1 MLFTDRDLGVFE
13 SDDSRQY
20 FSEILQLYY
29 GKNYRATVVQLYSF
43 VIYDLYC
50 KLQTM
55 ANEGDRKAEIQ
66 LNQISKMIER
76 GEPYSSIEK
85 SIVDFYKKNCPLY
98 FKSFD
103 DDVEYIRI
111 CRNKCA
117 HLKVNDNSLFIPK
130 DYHVAMMIS
139 SMYDNIFSVKAPFI
153 MDLFSFV
160 KSEVEYYSSTV
171 ERISKKGPDNSIIE
185 SIRSK
190 YLQRLTYDSLLKS
203 YCTFFKLLFIS
214 NDENCEKNIRGLF
227 AFLYSMTDYANKQG
241 YERLFK
247 EPEVINK
254 INSIHIDLL
263 RGDRLKALGA
273 LMLSFP
279 TVMDSVSDNETVFEK
294 VSEFVLQ
301 RPEGLR
307 YYRSFNPRSNT
318 TVFEY
323 FTEHDS
329 LKENLRITTLYEAL
343 KTDEKF
349 SLVSFLVEMASAIPS
364 YNGFYDAD
372 SFMSF
377 FIEHLSELEIDEIDE
392 VLGICINKQQCKARD
407 NFKKEL
413 ETIREYKEKKMSE
426 DTNITEETEGE

>member
-1 MLFTDRDLGVFE
+1 
-13 SDDSRQY
+13 
-20 FSEILQLYY
+20 
-29 GKNYRATVVQLYSF
+29 
-43 VIYDLYC
+43 
-50 KLQTM
+50 
-55 ANEGDRKAEIQ
+55 
-66 LNQISKMIER
+66 
-76 GEPYSSIEK
+76 
-85 SIVDFYKKNCPLY
+85 
-98 FKSFD
+98 
-103 DDVEYIRI
+103 
-111 CRNKCA
+111 
-117 HLKVNDNSLFIPK
+117 
-130 DYHVAMMIS
+130 
-139 SMYDNIFSVKAPFI
+139 
-153 MDLFSFV
+153 
-160 KSEVEYYSSTV
+160 
-171 ERISKKGPDNSIIE
+171 
-185 SIRSK
+185 
-190 YLQRLTYDSLLKS
+190 
-203 YCTFFKLLFIS
+203 
-214 NDENCEKNIRGLF
+214 
-227 AFLYSMTDYANKQG
+227 
-241 YERLFK
+241 
-247 EPEVINK
+247 
-254 INSIHIDLL
+254 
-263 RGDRLKALGA
+263 
-273 LMLSFP
+273 MLSFP